1 MRYQRLASS
10 IKNINEPQEELQLLK
25 DIIVTKCNTNLYDAI
40 TELKRRISSLPK
52 GFIYNFIQ
60 IH

>member
-52 GFIYNFIQ
+52 GFIYNFSQ